1 MSAAQNLSYSVIQVV
16 HNFGAVAT
24 VSGSLLAARLHDN
37 VIRRKLAYWVLG
49 GWLVQAASGASFGVV
64 SYYYYHQFPDISGI
78 AVDALGIKM
87 VCATLGIVLL
97 LFYLARNV
105 HWPVRHASMV
115 WIASSTLAIT
125 AISAAAFLRWF
136 A

>member
-16 HNFGAVAT
+16 HNFGAVTT
-24 VSGSLLAARLHDN
+24 VGGSIIAARLGDKIN
-37 VIRRKLAYWVLG
+37 QRGLAYLVLTGWVTQ
-49 GWLVQAASGASFGVV
+49 VVSGATFGLV

-78 AVDALGIKM
+78 ATYALGIKM
-87 VCATLGIVLL
+87 VCATLGGLL
-97 LFYLARNV
+97 LVIYL
-105 HWPVRHASMV
+105 WQSVRWTEAGKNKV
-115 WIASSTLAIT
+115 WISSALLATT

>member
-1 MSAAQNLSYSVIQVV
+1 MSFAQNLSYSAIQVV

-24 VSGSLLAARLHDN
+24 VGGSLIATRLRDKAAR
-37 VIRRKLAYWVLG
+37 RKAAYLVLG
-49 GWLVQAASGASFGVV
+49 GWLTQVVSGTTFGIV

-78 AVDALGIKM
+78 ARYALAIKM
-87 VCATLGIVLL
+87 ICATLGIALSAL
-97 LFYLARNV
+97 YLWRCTGWSEMARNK
-105 HWPVRHASMV
+105 A
-115 WIASSTLAIT
+115 WISSALLAIT